1 MNSNI
6 IYKEESFRIIGK
18 CFDVY
23 NILGGGLL
31 EVVYKDA
38 LEYEFKSAGIPFTRE
53 KEYKIHYKDITL
65 PHTFYADFVVM
76 DKIILEVKSIASF
89 AAVHTAQ
96 LLNYL
101 AISNM
106 KLGLLVN
113 FGPEKVEYK
122 RVVR

>member
-1 MNSNI
+1 
-6 IYKEESFRIIGK
+6 
-18 CFDVY
+18 
-23 NILGGGLL
+23 
-31 EVVYKDA
+31 
-38 LEYEFKSAGIPFTRE
+38 
-53 KEYKIHYKDITL
+53 
-65 PHTFYADFVVM
+65 M
-76 DKIILEVKSIASF
+76 DKIILEVKSITSF

>member
-6 IYKEESFRIIGK
+6 IYKDESFQIIGK

-23 NILGGGLL
+23 NILGGGFL

-38 LEYEFKSAGIPFTRE
+38 LEYEFKSAGIPFARE
-53 KEYKIHYKDITL
+53 NEYKIHYKDITL

-76 DKIILEVKSIASF
+76 DKIILEIKSIAS
-89 AAVHTAQ
+89 VHTAQ

-101 AISNM
+101 AISKM

>member
-1 MNSNI
+1 MNSNV

-18 CFDVY
+18 CFYVY

-38 LEYEFKSAGIPFTRE
+38 LEYEFKSAGIPRTRE

-122 RVVR
+122 RIVR